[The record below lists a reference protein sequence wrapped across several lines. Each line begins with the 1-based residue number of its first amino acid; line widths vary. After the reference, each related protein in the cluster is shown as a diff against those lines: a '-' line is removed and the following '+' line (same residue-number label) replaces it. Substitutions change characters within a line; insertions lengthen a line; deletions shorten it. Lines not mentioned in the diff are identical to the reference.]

1 MTIRRRIEKL
11 EAQRGG
17 GDEVYLVRWDDG
29 QEIAVLDLRGT
40 GVTWPR
46 LFASIASEGRTINER
61 SRSWAQISRAR

>member
-1 MTIRRRIEKL
+1 MNLRKRLDRL

-17 GDEVYLVRWDDG
+17 DDEVYLVRWEDG

-46 LFASIASEGRTINER
+46 MFESITSDGPTIND
-61 SRSWAQISRAR
+61 A

>member
-1 MTIRRRIEKL
+1 MTIKRRIAKL

-17 GDEVYLVRWDDG
+17 DDEVYLVRWEDG

-46 LFASIASEGRTINER
+46 LLESIASEGRTIND
-61 SRSWAQISRAR
+61 A

>member
-1 MTIRRRIEKL
+1 MTIKRRIEKL

-17 GDEVYLVRWDDG
+17 DDEVYLVRWEDG

-46 LFASIASEGRTINER
+46 MFESITSEGRTIND
-61 SRSWAQISRAR
+61 A